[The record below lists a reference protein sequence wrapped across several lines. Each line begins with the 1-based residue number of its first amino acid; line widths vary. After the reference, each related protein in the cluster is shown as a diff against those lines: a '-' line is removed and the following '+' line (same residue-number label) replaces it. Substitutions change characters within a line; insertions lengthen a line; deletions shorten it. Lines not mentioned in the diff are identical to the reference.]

1 VAPATMKGDKTI
13 AELAEKFEVHPNQI
27 TDWKR
32 QLQENAATVFEERR
46 GKKTELDIHRIQAEI
61 G

>member
-1 VAPATMKGDKTI
+1 MKGDKTI